1 MLRRKM
7 TGLVGLDGATKI
19 GKPTDEHEDEVKM
32 NNGGIGGEIEGK
44 IEVGTDGGIEGEK
57 DDHTE
62 MANIGDFVVELVSGV
77 KGETEGFLLKTKLDD
92 LTTNNPDMIRYESC

>member
-1 MLRRKM
+1 M
-7 TGLVGLDGATKI
+7 TRLVGLDGATKI
-19 GKPTDEHEDEVKM
+19 GKPRDEHENEVKM

>member
-1 MLRRKM
+1 MLQRKM
-7 TGLVGLDGATKI
+7 TRLVGLDGAIKI

-32 NNGGIGGEIEGK
+32 SNGWIGGEIQGK
-44 IEVGTDGGIEGEK
+44 IEVGTDGIEGEK

>member
-1 MLRRKM
+1 
-7 TGLVGLDGATKI
+7 
-19 GKPTDEHEDEVKM
+19 
-32 NNGGIGGEIEGK
+32 
-44 IEVGTDGGIEGEK
+44 
-57 DDHTE
+57 